1 LLSRLEEQSQ
11 TTFYSVYPQIVQTT
25 DRQERQ
31 QQTNNMQRASLFL
44 LLLAVL
50 QGWLL
55 LATATATPETPS
67 SLAPL
72 GHPYTFKVSPD
83 SQWVVSYAVPTS
95 GTNLGYALFSTPT
108 AGGPSIQI
116 TPAGT
121 STMWGTFSVPQPFFY
136 FFICSFF
143 FLFFSFFILF
153 PRYTYLPPLLS
164 LYGYFT
170 L

>member
-1 LLSRLEEQSQ
+1 
-11 TTFYSVYPQIVQTT
+11 
-25 DRQERQ
+25 
-31 QQTNNMQRASLFL
+31 MQRAPLL
-44 LLLAVL
+44 LLLAVF
-50 QGWLL
+50 QVWLL
-55 LATATATPETPS
+55 ASPASLATATTPETPS
-67 SLAPL
+67 RLDPL
-72 GHPYTFKVSPD
+72 GYPYTFKVSPD
-83 SQWVVSYAVPTS
+83 SQWVVSYAIPTS